1 MEKLNL
7 KLSLEQN
14 ARNIFLHRVK
24 KRRSISRWG
33 PLRSKSAEAETNRWW
48 SRTGSMIT
56 RWLQNRVVREEG
68 GECGGPLTIKS
79 SRLRHF

>member
-24 KRRSISRWG
+24 KEGVFQDGDRSG
-33 PLRSKSAEAETNRWW
+33 ASAEAETNRWW